1 MISRDTQQYS
11 WERPTVS
18 LDTFGQSVF
27 THTSLGT
34 VDVAIYFV
42 SQVDLQNPLF
52 TEATHVGLT
61 KREDILQKDL
71 IDGKYEVIQTNPAG
85 RLNQLILKQV

>member
-27 THTSLGT
+27 TNTSLGT
-34 VDVAIYFV
+34 VDVAIYFA

-52 TEATHVGLT
+52 TEVTHIGLT
-61 KREDILQKDL
+61 TRKDVLQKDL
-71 IDGKYEVIQTNPAG
+71 IDGQYEVIQANPAG
-85 RLNQLILKQV
+85 RLNQLMLKQV